1 MVQKE
6 IIMKSEI
13 GLQAPPATK
22 FVKLAVQ
29 YKSSLTIEVNERK
42 CNGKTLLGIMS
53 LGIGAG
59 DTLLLTADGPDEQE
73 LIDALVQLNDSKY
86 E

>member
-13 GLQAPPATK
+13 GLQASPAAK

-29 YKSSLTIEVNERK
+29 YKSNLTIEVNERK
-42 CNGKTLLGIMS
+42 CNGRSLLLIMS

-73 LIDALVQLNDSKY
+73 LIDALVQLNESKY

>member
-1 MVQKE
+1 MTQKE
-6 IIMKSEI
+6 IIMKSAI
-13 GLQAPPATK
+13 GLQASPATK
-22 FVKLAVQ
+22 LVKLAVQ
-29 YKSSLTIEVNERK
+29 YKSNLTIEVNGRK

-53 LGIGAG
+53 LGIGTG

-73 LIDALVQLNDSKY
+73 LIDALVQLNESKY